1 MADPITDL
9 LNAGTDVAQG
19 VTSVTKKTK
28 KLLVDIDALI
38 VELTG
43 LMYVS
48 LEIPRSDEELSDEE
62 RRTITALRA
71 RHDELVAEI
80 RVAGGSEE
88 EETLKGYIDI
98 WDDFFSQPYQS
109 EILPADQLAYFKKL
123 HDLAVDIQRFR
134 MAIHTILY
142 HPAGVI
148 PETLCTINETIERF
162 RTLEQPR
169 IETIMDSSDDAIRET
184 TEILEEVKKLF
195 VTKKWIAKD
204 TSRLSIKEVADL
216 EWLKQQKLAYT
227 HLVDKYRVISDQV
240 HKNMIQF
247 SGPVGNTKKITDG
260 TADNLL
266 DVREIPG
273 ANWGT
278 AAFRGI
284 ATRYISPQNLAYIKG
299 FTALQGSLSSYER
312 ELFRIEKKITGLS
325 FELVDEPGVIPK
337 ALEDVHLSVHRFRTE
352 EQPRIEKIL
361 DGTAETLAES
371 RVVLVSVDATVN
383 ESKALVSQLNTSLG
397 KVQGWF
403 DFVSTYRV
411 FLLIGC
417 AVFGILV
424 FAIMVTVL
432 IVLIKMALA

>member
-9 LNAGTDVAQG
+9 LNAGTDVASG

-28 KLLVDIDALI
+28 KLLVDIDSLI
-38 VELTG
+38 LELTG
-43 LMYVS
+43 LMVVS

-62 RRTITALRA
+62 RQTIAALRV
-71 RHDELVAEI
+71 RQDELVTEI
-80 RVAGGSEE
+80 HAAGGSDEDE
-88 EETLKGYIDI
+88 VLKWYIDV
-98 WDDFFSQPYQS
+98 WDDFFSLPGQS
-109 EILPADQLAYFKKL
+109 AILPADQLAHFKKL
-123 HDLAVDIQRFR
+123 HDLSVDIRRFR
-134 MAIHTILY
+134 LAIHTILY

-148 PETLCTINETIERF
+148 PDTLNNFNETIERF
-162 RTLEQPR
+162 HALEQPR

-204 TSRLSIKEVADL
+204 TSRLTAKEMADL

-227 HLVDKYRVISDQV
+227 HLIDKYRVISDQV

-247 SGPVGNTKKITDG
+247 TGPVKNTKMATTGAGRPDIE
-260 TADNLL
+260 
-266 DVREIPG
+266 EIPG
-273 ANWGT
+273 ANRGT
-278 AAFRGI
+278 AGFRGI
-284 ATRYISPQNLAYIKG
+284 ASQYISLQNLAYIKG

-361 DGTAETLAES
+361 DITAETLAES

-383 ESKALVSQLNTSLG
+383 ESKNLVSQLNTSLG

-411 FLLIGC
+411 PLLIGC

-424 FAIMVTVL
+424 FAIMVTFL